1 MLVKLLITYL
11 KVVIDFIYIWY
22 ESKRNTILQTTFQ
35 KSKDQDCNRSKLR
48 TLKPLFPQ
56 WKTVHFGELSIQ
68 FSSVQFSSVQS
79 LSRVWLFA
87 TPWIAARQASLSIT
101 NSWSLHKLMSIKSVM
116 PSSHLIL
123 CHPLLLVPSISP
135 SIKVCSNES
144 THWGGQSIG
153 VSASAS
159 VLPVNTQDWFPLGW
173 TGWISLQSK
182 GLSGVFSNTTVQ
194 KCQFSGTQFSS
205 QSDSHIHTWPLEKP

>member
-35 KSKDQDCNRSKLR
+35 RSKDQDCNRSKLR

-68 FSSVQFSSVQS
+68 FSSVQS

-101 NSWSLHKLMSIKSVM
+101 NSWSLLKLMSIESVT

-123 CHPLLLVPSISP
+123 CHPQSLPALRSVPMSQLIEVA
-135 SIKVCSNES
+135 KVLELQLQ
-144 THWGGQSIG
+144 HQSFQWRPRTDF
-153 VSASAS
+153 
-159 VLPVNTQDWFPLGW
+159 L
-173 TGWISLQSK
+173 
-182 GLSGVFSNTTVQ
+182 
-194 KCQFSGTQFSS
+194 
-205 QSDSHIHTWPLEKP
+205 